1 MTPEIKAFREKF
13 VAARDELKPLIEES
27 AQSTSPEEMAGIAF
41 VVGAFAVKAVSDLL
55 DALCKEP

>member
-27 AQSTSPEEMAGIAF
+27 AQSTSPEEMASVALIA
-41 VVGAFAVKAVSDLL
+41 GAFAIGSMSDLL
-55 DALCKEP
+55 EALCKEP